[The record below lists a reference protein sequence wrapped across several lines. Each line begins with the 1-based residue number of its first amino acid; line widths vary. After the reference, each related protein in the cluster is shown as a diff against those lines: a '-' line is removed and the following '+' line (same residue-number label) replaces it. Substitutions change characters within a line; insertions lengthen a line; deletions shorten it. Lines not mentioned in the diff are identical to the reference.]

1 MRMKVNS
8 IHTASQRREP
18 PPGDRLTPEQHHRK
32 GAPAAEPYREA
43 APPAPNMRAS
53 AAPGDKPG
61 LWHRFREWLE
71 SEQRPVSPVS
81 PSQPFLLEADRIA
94 GERYRTLAWMLD
106 QFHQKQS
113 FQVLTVTSSVAG
125 EGKSTVALNLAAIM
139 AERVDQRVLL
149 IDCDLRRPQV
159 RTLLGGGPP
168 GFQEVLEGT
177 CTFEEAIHQEP
188 TMGFSYIPVI
198 APMSDPLKL
207 LSNTQ
212 RLERVLQAAR
222 HRFEYVI
229 LDAPPVLPVSD
240 PLFLSEASDAVLF
253 VVRAGETSGRMLSHA
268 LSILR
273 KDKLPGLVF
282 NGSAQALSYGYEE
295 YAHQGKRR

>member
-1 MRMKVNS
+1 MKVNS
-8 IHTASQRREP
+8 IHTAPPTREP
-18 PPGDRLTPEQHHRK
+18 SPGDRPTPEQGYRK
-32 GAPAAEPYREA
+32 GTSPVEPYRDPSPPGAPLRVA
-43 APPAPNMRAS
+43 ARPDA
-53 AAPGDKPG
+53 KPG
-61 LWHRFREWLE
+61 MWRRFRDWLE
-71 SEQRPVSPVS
+71 SEHRPAPPVG
-81 PSQPFLLEADRIA
+81 PSQPFLLEADRVA

-106 QFHQKQS
+106 QFNQKQS

-198 APMSDPLKL
+198 APMADPLKL

-253 VVRAGETSGRMLSHA
+253 VVRAGDTSGRMLSHA

-273 KDKLPGLVF
+273 KDKLLGLVL
-282 NGSAQALSYGYEE
+282 NGSARAMSYGYEE